1 MKSIGWK
8 KMWCWLSVPLNIFY
22 SYTGSCL
29 IFSLDGGLSI
39 ITKLLPYLLL
49 WMSITYIHCWVCGF
63 MVCVMNITCHID
75 VKKSTRLINGKRD
88 VILEFSN
95 VVCRWQHTGLSSFA
109 SNTNGQQSFV
119 GCVKL
124 SGIIY
129 LILTNT
135 ETKGTDLTCLHLR
148 ACSCILIQDLNS

>member
-1 MKSIGWK
+1 
-8 KMWCWLSVPLNIFY
+8 MWCWLSVPLNIFY
-22 SYTGSCL
+22 SYTRSSL
-29 IFSLDGGLSI
+29 IFLLDGGLS

-49 WMSITYIHCWVCGF
+49 WMSITYIHCWVWFYGL
-63 MVCVMNITCHID
+63 CHEHYMPYWC
-75 VKKSTRLINGKRD
+75 KKNTRLINGKRD

-135 ETKGTDLTCLHLR
+135 ETKGTDPTCLHLR